1 MQLVLQ
7 EKDKEKV
14 LKVSTWAWKHAKHMT
29 REHVSTQDLLAR
41 EHVSKQGTLERE
53 HVSKQG
59 TLAQEYLSLQ
69 GMQGNLVYTTASMF
83 FLRCR
88 LFEKE

>member
-1 MQLVLQ
+1 M
-7 EKDKEKV
+7 
-14 LKVSTWAWKHAKHMT
+14 
-29 REHVSTQDLLAR
+29 LAR

-69 GMQGNLVYTTASMF
+69 GMQGNLVYTTASICF
-83 FLRCR
+83 FCVAGYL
-88 LFEKE
+88 KKSNQAPNP

>member
-1 MQLVLQ
+1 M
-7 EKDKEKV
+7 
-14 LKVSTWAWKHAKHMT
+14 
-29 REHVSTQDLLAR
+29 LAR

-69 GMQGNLVYTTASMF
+69 GMQGNLVYTTAST
-83 FLRCR
+83 C
-88 LFEKE
+88 LFYVAGYLKRSNQTPNP